1 MWSIK
6 YVDCRSMLYSLHLR
20 PLHHDIGNTGK
31 KGKMAAIC
39 CYKGKDF
46 DLWMFLGWSLNQQ
59 IQSRSEKNYF
69 PKYIWIENLLMTCQQ
84 QGPGHLTRRTTR
96 CLAGRRRP
104 WTRRTPTPCSSSSS
118 SCSGSASFSFV
129 LPPWPSAIGTDHAPR
144 VYTSTCLCC
153 TVHVSHVPL
162 LKFQLNVVAMLFTG
176 APASL
181 HFAPPPAAN
190 RNVSIVLLES
200 ILVGRHSVT
209 MSSVCSVSH
218 CYCYCTVYTLN
229 LGRVLQFYMHR
240 DHHLWL
246 SLKIYN
252 NMMNF
257 NYGNPLSIY
266 WAIFIYVKKIIL
278 PISPK
283 YLMKTFFFFFLLLFS
298 WRRGLYN

>member
-153 TVHVSHVPL
+153 TVHVSCTTAQVSA
-162 LKFQLNVVAMLFTG
+162 QCCGYVV
-176 APASL
+176 
-181 HFAPPPAAN
+181 H
-190 RNVSIVLLES
+190 
-200 ILVGRHSVT
+200 GRSCLSALCST
-209 MSSVCSVSH
+209 SSRQQKCLD
-218 CYCYCTVYTLN
+218 CIAGEY
-229 LGRVLQFYMHR
+229 
-240 DHHLWL
+240 
-246 SLKIYN
+246 
-252 NMMNF
+252 
-257 NYGNPLSIY
+257 
-266 WAIFIYVKKIIL
+266 
-278 PISPK
+278 
-283 YLMKTFFFFFLLLFS
+283 FS
-298 WRRGLYN
+298 WPSLRHHVIRV